1 MPGRRVVDGRLVDS
15 KVRVISWRRTTL
27 LVVVVLF
34 LLASNPANEGTTGH
48 ILKRLRLH
56 NIVAKWTGRKLSKNT
71 YWNRKTT
78 NYFVMSV
85 REQVS
90 GLQVGAAFTD
100 LKMCSFEDPEWGM
113 VCRKLKS
120 LLSHP
125 GVEWWRLPFDQP
137 PVVLHRVIMVLLAMS
152 SAAVICR
159 VPVHDDAL
167 VSMFVPPPRQ
177 NPLAWL
183 IQVYVDSMILL
194 YPYVWN
200 RH

>member
-1 MPGRRVVDGRLVDS
+1 MSSRRVVDGRLVDS
-15 KVRVISWRRTTL
+15 EVRGISWRRAVL

-34 LLASNPANEGTTGH
+34 LMASNPANEGTTAH
-48 ILKRLRLH
+48 ILEKLRLR
-56 NIVAKWTGRKLSKNT
+56 NMVAKLTGRKLLGNP

-85 REQVS
+85 KEQVS
-90 GLQVGAAFTD
+90 GLQAGAAFTD
-100 LKMCSFEDPEWGM
+100 LKICSYENPEWGL
-113 VCRKLKS
+113 VCRKLKN

-137 PVVLHRVIMVLLAMS
+137 PVVFHRVFMMLLALS

-159 VPVHDDAL
+159 VPMHDDPL

-183 IQVYVDSMILL
+183 IQVYVDSIILL

-200 RH
+200 